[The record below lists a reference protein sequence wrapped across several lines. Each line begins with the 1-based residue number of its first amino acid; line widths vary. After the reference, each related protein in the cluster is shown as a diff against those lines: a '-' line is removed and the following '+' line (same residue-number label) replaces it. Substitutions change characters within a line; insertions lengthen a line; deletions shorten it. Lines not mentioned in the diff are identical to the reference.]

1 MFVKFKSTELLLYD
15 EYLILKDTND
25 YLHTKERKILKDDI
39 MSFMY
44 NQKNFTT
51 TSYGGRVGG
60 SVRVAKGVYINT
72 SKPYYKKHT
81 NTKYSPYMLLTSG
94 EKIYLGD
101 VFQFDTDFPILKHK
115 IMKCNAWKNCSSIV
129 ELEEELEREKK
140 ANIQNQNLVLPL
152 FWIWFAFFIYSIFTL
167 NVTLIIF
174 SIMSVTY
181 FMLISYVVHLIKNK
195 RITYAICV
203 IIFIIL
209 SALGLLLD

>member
-1 MFVKFKSTELLLYD
+1 MLINFKSIELLLFD
-15 EYLILKDTND
+15 EYLIVKDVRS
-25 YLHTKERKILKDDI
+25 YSGIKERKIIKDDI

-44 NQKNFTT
+44 NQKDFTT

-60 SVRVAKGVYINT
+60 SVRVAKGVYIKT
-72 SKPYYKKHT
+72 STPYYNKNT
-81 NTKYSPYMLLTSG
+81 NTKYSPYILLTSG

-129 ELEEELEREKK
+129 ELEEELEKEKK
-140 ANIQNQNLVLPL
+140 ENIQKQNLELPL

-167 NVTLIIF
+167 NPTLIIV
-174 SIMSVTY
+174 SIMSITY
-181 FMLISYVVHLIKNK
+181 FMLISYVVDLIKNK
-195 RITYAICV
+195 RTTYAICL

-209 SALGLLLD
+209 SVIGLLLD